1 MIFVTVV
8 IGCASYTSNYKYPIL
23 FQTITSLSRD
33 YIKQALQYE
42 TAKMILIYL
51 TTLSPASEEI
61 CK

>member
-1 MIFVTVV
+1 M
-8 IGCASYTSNYKYPIL
+8 SNYKYPIL

-42 TAKMILIYL
+42 TAKMILVYL

-61 CK
+61 SK